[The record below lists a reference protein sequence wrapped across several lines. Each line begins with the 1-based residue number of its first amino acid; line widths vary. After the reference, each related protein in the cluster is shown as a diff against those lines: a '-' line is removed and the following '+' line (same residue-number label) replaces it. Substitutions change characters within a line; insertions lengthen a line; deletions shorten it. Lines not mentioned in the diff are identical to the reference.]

1 MNEIRETLLEM
12 TKGDTFYLG
21 CELVDF
27 DGTDLTAAYFTVK
40 AQKEDAAPRPSAGQ
54 EPHQKGDHEDVGGG
68 EEGGVW
74 HSGQALSHNL
84 GVEAQKQEHPG
95 AASVQE
101 QSAGG
106 AENAGKEGQED
117 HGGAKKKADGEDQ
130 VRGKPQVQGLL
141 GGHKAA
147 SPDQGYQ
154 KKHACGA
161 AARES
166 VHINRLRKTQRKH
179 VEACHVPGSG
189 AGMIANQA
197 GLRKGRAAGK
207 TGKKHGIGQLQMPC
221 LFAIILLSRK
231 KGQTCVSAC
240 PHLSGRLLKED
251 DI

>member
-1 MNEIRETLLEM
+1 MKADQVQIDNVQGKE
-12 TKGDTFYLG
+12 KGAQKDQAVPG
-21 CELVDF
+21 
-27 DGTDLTAAYFTVK
+27 GGGKAHLTVQGQAYNARHGGK

-207 TGKKHGIGQLQMPC
+207 TGKKHGTALKSLLILEVTRRRG
-221 LFAIILLSRK
+221 IIA
-231 KGQTCVSAC
+231 V
-240 PHLSGRLLKED
+240 
-251 DI
+251 